1 MHKSVKKQTVTK
13 KPRSEKQIEA
23 SRRNG
28 QKGGRP
34 RGSTIAKKF
43 QQLAFN
49 GETENFTAIFSE
61 IEILL
66 TKIDAVLSQSDDD
79 TYPEIA
85 NIKTSLL
92 KIKLL
97 MVL

>member
-13 KPRSEKQIEA
+13 KQRSEKQIEA

-43 QQLAFN
+43 QQLKFN
-49 GETENFTAIFSE
+49 GQTENFTAIFSE

-66 TKIDAVLSQSDDD
+66 TKIDAVLCQSDDD
-79 TYPEIA
+79 TYPEIE